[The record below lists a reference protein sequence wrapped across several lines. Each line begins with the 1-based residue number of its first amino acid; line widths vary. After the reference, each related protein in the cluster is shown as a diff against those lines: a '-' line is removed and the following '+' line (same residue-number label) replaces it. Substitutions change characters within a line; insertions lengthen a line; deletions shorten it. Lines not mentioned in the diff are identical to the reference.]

1 MLFRSVGLF
10 RTEYLY
16 LTSTRAPTEEE
27 HLQQYRKALNDL
39 GGRTLTIRTFDLGAD
54 KVGLVGPDPEPNP
67 MLGLRSIRYCLRNMQ
82 MFRVQLRAIL
92 RVAAEGPVR
101 VMFPLIGV
109 HSELRQARMALE
121 DVREELLEEG
131 LPHSRD
137 LPVGMMIEVPSA
149 ALTEIGR
156 AHV

>member
-1 MLFRSVGLF
+1 
-10 RTEYLY
+10 
-16 LTSTRAPTEEE
+16 
-27 HLQQYRKALNDL
+27 
-39 GGRTLTIRTFDLGAD
+39 
-54 KVGLVGPDPEPNP
+54 
-67 MLGLRSIRYCLRNMQ
+67 

-149 ALTEIGR
+149 ALMASSFAREVDFFSIGTNDLTQYVLAVDR
-156 AHV
+156 GNDSVASLYSSAHPAVLRMVKDVASAAGITGLTVRFAEKPLRTPA